1 MDKTVSIL
9 DMFSDYTPPE
19 ELQAALSQ
27 AAIDGADL
35 DPERRSVHVFAHSE
49 SYIPK
54 RFLDRASRELA
65 SAYTLSKVELTVT
78 HPASE
83 LTKCEPEELMG
94 LFVSLDS
101 MTRGSLAGARW
112 SWEGTN
118 LTIRLSANGKDALE
132 ELIPQVR
139 QSLFARFGVEV
150 TIQVEAGTSLEGKAL
165 FDALDSMRD
174 RMMEKLPAQAAA
186 EPERPKT
193 QT

>member
-1 MDKTVSIL
+1 
-9 DMFSDYTPPE
+9 
-19 ELQAALSQ
+19 
-27 AAIDGADL
+27 
-35 DPERRSVHVFAHSE
+35 
-49 SYIPK
+49 
-54 RFLDRASRELA
+54 
-65 SAYTLSKVELTVT
+65 
-78 HPASE
+78 
-83 LTKCEPEELMG
+83 MG

-165 FDALDSMRD
+165 FGALDSMRD

-186 EPERPKT
+186 EPEHPT
-193 QT
+193 AALCYDFQMLPHLDTDPFDIPVDLVLYV